1 MKIKK
6 QVAKCVNP
14 HEERNEHMKKSQ
26 KIILAVCLAVSVIAI
41 VAIVCI
47 LARRPEPIE
56 DNIGGNV
63 NNSGDLVTSSGDEM
77 YLNVTKKVG
86 DIEISDIKITLIEKN
101 NCRIEAKVK
110 NTGDKFLESTN
121 IEIKAIDGVR
131 YTVPSTIHV
140 DNMADLLTVRFR
152 VGGVFK
158 NIWRLSNSPCTT
170 RREHVCN
177 ICAIRYKR
185 RT

>member
-1 MKIKK
+1 
-6 QVAKCVNP
+6 
-14 HEERNEHMKKSQ
+14 MKKSQ

-121 IEIKAIDGVR
+121 IEIKASDKQKELLKKL
-131 YTVPSTIHV
+131 YTEEELKQIVIENKVSKLSELGLKI
-140 DNMADLLTVRFR
+140 ASDLISERMS
-152 VGGVFK
+152 K
-158 NIWRLSNSPCTT
+158 
-170 RREHVCN
+170 
-177 ICAIRYKR
+177 
-185 RT
+185 

>member
-47 LARRPEPIE
+47 LARRLEPIE

-121 IEIKAIDGVR
+121 IEIKAIDDEGVDE
-131 YTVPSTIHV
+131 I
-140 DNMADLLTVRFR
+140 F
-152 VGGVFK
+152 GGLVTALAPQEESMFVTYV
-158 NIWRLSNSPCTT
+158 LSDI
-170 RREHVCN
+170 RDAHDVE
-177 ICAIRYKR
+177 IIAIE
-185 RT
+185 